1 MEPDQTLL
9 KLQWHPPLPV
19 IQEPMSFSMR
29 GSIQGMLVSAAG
41 WAHFSTADGH
51 SSIPDV
57 ATLLPAEEG
66 HNQFTPIEIKKVQTS
81 LYLVQELL
89 VDG

>member
-1 MEPDQTLL
+1 MEPDQ
-9 KLQWHPPLPV
+9 KLSTFWWRPPHPV
-19 IQEPMSFSMR
+19 IQEPVSFSMR
-29 GSIQGMLVSAAG
+29 GSIQGTRGSAAG
-41 WAHFSTADGH
+41 WAHFSTADGR
-51 SSIPDV
+51 SSIP

-66 HNQFTPIEIKKVQTS
+66 NNHFTPVEIKKVPML